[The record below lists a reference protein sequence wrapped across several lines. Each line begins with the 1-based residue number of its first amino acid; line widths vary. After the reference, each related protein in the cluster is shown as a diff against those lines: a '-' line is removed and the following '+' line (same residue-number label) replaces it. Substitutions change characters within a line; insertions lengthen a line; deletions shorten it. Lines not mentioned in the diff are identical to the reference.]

1 MYICVEEN
9 KVHRFCS
16 NFFFGLQ
23 TEQEYVDSGSPHGV
37 NTAQAML
44 ALLYAGQV

>member
-1 MYICVEEN
+1 MLRKIKYIDFVLI
-9 KVHRFCS
+9 
-16 NFFFGLQ
+16 FFFGLQ